1 MIEELLEPLVSGRF
15 RNDERYRSGHVRIIN
30 ALPGRRIVGV
40 HIPDMVTLAKTLVRR
55 PDAME
60 IISGF
65 ESAACQEAESGR
77 RDILSHEEMMV
88 WGMMIN
94 SLDRSC
100 LSLPGADDIAG
111 KGLDMSG
118 LAGMRDARVR
128 LLGLK
133 LELLGRY
140 VPHID
145 NWAVCDHVA
154 GAAKWFGREVK
165 RPLRSSPYEGE
176 GTDSP
181 AGKEGGTDDIICE
194 RLWKFLCGYFASDR
208 EFEVRF
214 ATVMAMSHFLDK
226 RYLPRI
232 FFRFDSLDFG
242 RIRSEYVSSTNTQT
256 PGRVIGEP
264 PYYVRMGVAWCL
276 ATALAKFP
284 DETRAYLRHS
294 RLPENVVRLYVR
306 KARESFRTRDISP
319 F

>member
-40 HIPDMVTLAKTLVRR
+40 HIPDMVALAKTLVRR

-94 SLDRSC
+94 SLERSC
-100 LSLPGADDIAG
+100 LSLPGADGIAG

-133 LELLGRY
+133 LELLGQY

-165 RPLRSSPYEGE
+165 RPLRSSPYG

-181 AGKEGGTDDIICE
+181 AGKEGGTDDLICE

-214 ATVMAMSHFLDK
+214 ATVMAMSHFLDGK
-226 RYLPRI
+226 YLPRI

-242 RIRSEYVSSTNTQT
+242 RIRSEYVSSSNTQT

>member
-1 MIEELLEPLVSGRF
+1 MIEELLEPLVPDRF

-40 HIPDMVTLAKTLVRR
+40 HIPDMVALAKTLVRR

-94 SLDRSC
+94 SLERSC
-100 LSLPGADDIAG
+100 LSLPGADGIAG

-133 LELLGRY
+133 LELLGQY

-154 GAAKWFGREVK
+154 GAAKWFGRAVK
-165 RPLRSSPYEGE
+165 QSLKASLADGAGPLEGND
-176 GTDSP
+176 GRM
-181 AGKEGGTDDIICE
+181 CE
-194 RLWKFLCGYFASDR
+194 SLWKFLCGYFASDR

-214 ATVMAMSHFLDK
+214 ATVMAMCHFLDE

-232 FFRFDSLDFG
+232 FFRFDSLDFS
-242 RIRSEYVSSTNTQT
+242 RIRSEYVCSSDAKIS
-256 PGRVIGEP
+256 GRVAGEP

-294 RLPENVVRLYVR
+294 RLPENVIRLYVR
-306 KARESFRTRDISP
+306 KARESFRTRSVSP

>member
-1 MIEELLEPLVSGRF
+1 MMEELLEPLVSERF
-15 RNDERYRSGHVRIIN
+15 RNDGRYRAGHIGIVN
-30 ALPGRRIVGV
+30 ALPGRRIIGV
-40 HIPDMVTLAKTLVRR
+40 HIPDMVSLSKSLVGRD
-55 PDAME
+55 DALE
-60 IISGF
+60 IIGQF
-65 ESAACQEAESGR
+65 EAAAAEEAVRGR

-94 SLDRSC
+94 NLGPSC
-100 LSLPGADDIAG
+100 LSGQDEDSLAG
-111 KGLDMSG
+111 KGQQ
-118 LAGMRDARVR
+118 

-133 LELLGRY
+133 LELLDRY
-140 VPHID
+140 VPYID

-154 GAAKWFGREVK
+154 GAAKWFGRAVK
-165 RPLRSSPYEGE
+165 RPLRPSLSSGA
-176 GTDSP
+176 DSI
-181 AGKEGGTDDIICE
+181 AGKEDRDIDICE

-214 ATVMAMSHFLDK
+214 ATVMAMSHFLDG

-232 FFRFDSLDFG
+232 FFQFDSLDFG
-242 RIRSEYVSSTNTQT
+242 RIRSEYISPAQAKSDGCEDRAVA
-256 PGRVIGEP
+256 PGEP

-284 DETRAYLRHS
+284 DETRAYMRHS

-306 KARESFRTRDISP
+306 KARESFRTRTVSP